1 MSSALSPTQSIKNEE
16 QSLHNFEI
24 SGDLRIRDSEKI
36 ISDLSVLISENKNIL
51 VDLSELSSIDTS
63 IFQILVAMT
72 RSAEKKGLVVQLDNY
87 EDSPIPCFMSDIGLD
102 SKDIGG
108 IWYTSSKKKLNIV

>member
-16 QSLHNFEI
+16 QILHSFEI

-72 RSAEKKGLVVQLDNY
+72 RSA
-87 EDSPIPCFMSDIGLD
+87 
-102 SKDIGG
+102 
-108 IWYTSSKKKLNIV
+108 